1 MTQQP
6 KIGQHLI
13 ADFYGA
19 SNLDNIENIERALLD
34 AAAAVNAQVLNSQ
47 LHKFAGGGGVTGVV
61 LLAESHLS
69 IHTWP
74 EYGYAAFD
82 IFLCGDNNPLPVLE
96 ILQLVFTPSH
106 VEQQVLERGRL
117 QDRLLDL

>member
-1 MTQQP
+1 MAEQH

-19 SNLDNIENIERALLD
+19 ENLDDLSSIERALLR
-34 AAAAVNAQVLNSQ
+34 AAAAANATVLNSQ
-47 LHKFAGGGGVTGVV
+47 LHKFDGGGGVTGVV
-61 LLAESHLS
+61 LLSESHIS

-82 IFLCGDNNPLPVLE
+82 IFLCGDNDPLPALE
-96 ILQLVFTPSH
+96 ILRNAFRPNY
-106 VEQQVLERGRL
+106 VEQQVIERGAR
-117 QDRLLDL
+117 QSRLLDL